1 MPIKE
6 KISMPVMYGEL
17 LIGRTALI
25 TGVEIC
31 NDLKIE
37 NTTCVLDPTLLLTGD
52 EWRKIST
59 KKRID
64 ENYILVYNLN
74 RNKKIDKYAKNL
86 SKKTGLK
93 IKYLSYQLHE
103 FYKKGRMYC
112 NPQIEEFLDL
122 IDNAKY
128 VISDSFHATA
138 SSLNF
143 NKEFIIVYPGKYST
157 RLQNVLKML
166 NLENRVAKDENDMS
180 VINNEIDFS
189 KINSIINEERKK
201 SIKWLK
207 DCLV

>member
-86 SKKTGLK
+86 SKKTRLK

-138 SSLNF
+138 FSLNF